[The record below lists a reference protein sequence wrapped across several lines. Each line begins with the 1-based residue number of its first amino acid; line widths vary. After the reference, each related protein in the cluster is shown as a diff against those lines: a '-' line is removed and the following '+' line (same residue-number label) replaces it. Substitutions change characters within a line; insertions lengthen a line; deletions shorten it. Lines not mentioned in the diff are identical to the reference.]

1 MILAEEKKNQEQI
14 DKEKYE
20 SIMSTIARRA
30 GYYRANPHRF
40 VKDYLCITLK
50 LFQKILIWA
59 MMYSNYFLMIACRG
73 IGKSFLVALF
83 CCVRA
88 ILYPGS
94 KIVVVSGTLKQANE
108 VLLKIQNELMKM
120 SPMLCNEID
129 IKKMKIG
136 QNDAIIPFK
145 NGSWIRTTTSTD
157 NSRGQRSNVII
168 VDEFR
173 MVDEDVLNKVIRK
186 FNVAPRQ
193 PKYLSKPEYA
203 HMQERNKELYLSSAY
218 FKSSWSWHKVQSYV
232 ANFLNDQK
240 KYFVCGLPYQL
251 AIKEGILM
259 REQVEDEMS
268 ESDFNELAF
277 TMEMEAMWIGDEE
290 GSLFSF
296 DDLSKSRKI
305 KTAFMPL
312 KFYNDKNP
320 VPKLLSAEK
329 RILSVD
335 IALMQTTKRKKNDA
349 TAVFINSLIQTSD
362 TQYQSNIVYAETVE
376 GMRADDLAIT
386 IMRYFYKYNCTDLVI
401 DGSGVGQPIVDLIM
415 KDQYDPLTGE
425 TYKAFTCI
433 NNKDIADR
441 CNVKDANKCM
451 WVVKGDASFND
462 EVATLLRSGFQN
474 GNISML
480 ENEEVA
486 DEVLS
491 EKIKSYNKMTLS
503 DKLALQ
509 NPYLQITMTVFEL
522 IKLDHE
528 VKSGKI
534 KVKEQSNMRKD
545 RYSSLAYNYWCA
557 RELERQ
563 LKPKNQNTEDLIK
576 AFSIRKAKH
585 F

>member
-1 MILAEEKKNQEQI
+1 MILSNEKKNQDQI

-20 SIMSTIARRA
+20 SIMATIAKRA
-30 GYYRANPHRF
+30 GFYRANPHRF
-40 VKDYLCITLK
+40 VKDYLGIELK

-59 MMYSNYFLMIACRG
+59 MMVNNYFMMIGSRG
-73 IGKSFLVALF
+73 ISKTFLTALF
-83 CCVRA
+83 SCCRA

-94 KIVVVSGTLKQANE
+94 KIVITSGTLKQANE
-108 VLLKIQNELMKM
+108 VLLKIQNELMKL
-120 SPMLCNEID
+120 SPALCNEID
-129 IKKMKIG
+129 IKHMKIG

-157 NSRGQRSNVII
+157 NARGQRSNVIV

-193 PKYLSKPEYA
+193 PNYLNKPEYA

-218 FKSSWSWHKVQSYV
+218 FKSSWSWRKVQSYV

-259 REQVEDEMS
+259 KEQVEDEMS

-296 DDLSKSRKI
+296 DDLSKARKL
-305 KTAFMPL
+305 KNAFMPL
-312 KFYNDKNP
+312 KFYTDRNP

-349 TAVFINSLIQTSD
+349 TAIFINSLIQVND
-362 TQYQSNIVYAETVE
+362 TQYQSNIVYGETFE
-376 GMRADDLAIT
+376 GMRADDLAII

-401 DGSGVGQPIVDLIM
+401 DGSGVGQPVIDLIM
-415 KDQYDPLTGE
+415 KDQYDPQTGD

-433 NNKDIADR
+433 NNKDVADR

-451 WVVKGDASFND
+451 WVVKGDAKFND

-474 GNISML
+474 GNISLL
-480 ENEEVA
+480 ETEDVA
-486 DEVLS
+486 DEILS
-491 EKIKSYNKMTLS
+491 EKIKNYNKLTLS
-503 DKLALQ
+503 EKLALQ
-509 NPYLQITMTVFEL
+509 NPYLQTTMAVFEL

-528 VKSGKI
+528 VKNGQI
-534 KVKEQSNMRKD
+534 KVKEQSGMRKD

-563 LKPKNQNTEDLIK
+563 LKPHVQSTESLLNS
-576 AFSIRKAKH
+576 FVIRKAKH